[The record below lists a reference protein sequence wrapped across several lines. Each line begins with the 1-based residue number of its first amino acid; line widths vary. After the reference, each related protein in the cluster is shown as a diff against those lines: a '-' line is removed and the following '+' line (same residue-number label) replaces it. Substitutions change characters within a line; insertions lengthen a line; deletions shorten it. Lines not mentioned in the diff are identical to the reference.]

1 MLGAFGGAMKIL
13 VTSARLPHALG
24 LIRALGEAGHEVY
37 ASDTFHLSPGLHSRY
52 VKEHFVTA
60 SPTFE
65 TRTFVGQIADTVKNS
80 GIDLVVPAFEEV
92 FYLSRHLGDLAEP
105 EKYFC
110 APLETLRR
118 LHDKSRF
125 SELATHLDLPVGR
138 TITASSDDELCA
150 AVEEFPEYF
159 GRAVY
164 SRGGVALLTNTGPLA
179 GAVRIEDCRPTPQ
192 NPWIVQEFV
201 HGEDLCSFSVV
212 HHGRIAGHCTYR
224 HPLTI
229 EHAGGIVFESV
240 DEPETLELT
249 RRIVEHLGYH
259 GNISIDWMRVEDGG
273 LHLVE
278 CNPRPTA
285 GVFTMESEAFARA
298 VTDPDPDDPYVAAPG
313 TQQQVD
319 VAILRDM
326 FREPEDIPQDLK
338 RLLSGT
344 KDVYSQKGDRWP
356 GLYVLLAYS
365 HVFAFRHRMRV
376 GKHKHS
382 DLMEAQFFDIS
393 WDGGEID

>member
-1 MLGAFGGAMKIL
+1 MKIL

-37 ASDTFHLSPGLHSRY
+37 ATDTFRSSPGLHSRHI
-52 VKEHFVTA
+52 KEHLVTA

-65 TRTFVGQIADTVKNS
+65 TRTFVGQIADMVKARD
-80 GIDLVVPAFEEV
+80 IDLVLPAFEEV

-110 APLETLRR
+110 APLDTLRR
-118 LHDKSRF
+118 LHDKTRF
-125 SELATHLDLPVGR
+125 SELADHLGLPVGR
-138 TITASSDDELCA
+138 TITATSEAELRA
-150 AVEEFPEYF
+150 AVAEFTEYF
-159 GRAVY
+159 GRAVF

-179 GAVRIEDCRPTPQ
+179 GAVRIEECRPTPEQ
-192 NPWIVQEFV
+192 PWLVQEFV

-212 HHGRIAGHCTYR
+212 HHGRISAHCTYR

-240 DEPETLELT
+240 EEPETLALS
-249 RRIVEHLGYH
+249 RKIVEHLGYH
-259 GNISIDWMRVEDGG
+259 GNISFDWMRADDGG

-285 GVFTMESEAFARA
+285 GIFTMDAQRFARA
-298 VTDPDPDDPYVAAPG
+298 LTDPAPDDPYVAAAG
-313 TQQQVD
+313 AQQQID
-319 VAILRDM
+319 IAIVRDM
-326 FREPEDIPQDLK
+326 FRDPGDIPRDLGL
-338 RLLSGT
+338 LLSGT
-344 KDVYSQKGDRWP
+344 KDVYSQKGDRLP
-356 GLYVLLAYS
+356 GIYVLLAYS
-365 HVFAFRHRMRV
+365 HVLAFRHRMHVR
-376 GKHKHS
+376 KHKHS